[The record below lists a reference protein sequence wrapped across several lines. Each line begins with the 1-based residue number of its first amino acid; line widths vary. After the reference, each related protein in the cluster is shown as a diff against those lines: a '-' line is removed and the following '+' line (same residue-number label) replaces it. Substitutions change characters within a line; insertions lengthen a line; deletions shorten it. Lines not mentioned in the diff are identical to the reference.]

1 MSDRDDD
8 FQDFHEAV
16 SQHTTRD
23 EAAQQ
28 IKLARTCLEM
38 GMPADA
44 IAALTQA
51 SAVPRHRFE
60 ASALL
65 GRIYRDRGEWATAI
79 EWFERASGAPAP
91 SVEEARTLLE
101 DLKAARAAREPQ
113 G

>member
-1 MSDRDDD
+1 MRKVIAATALLASLALFAGRAQA
-8 FQDFHEAV
+8 QDFDLMMFADTNMDGKV
-16 SQHTTRD
+16 SP
-23 EAAQQ
+23 EAA
-28 IKLARTCLEM
+28 
-38 GMPADA
+38 
-44 IAALTQA
+44 
-51 SAVPRHRFE
+51 AVPRHQFE

>member
-1 MSDRDDD
+1 MSDRNDD
-8 FQDFHEAV
+8 FQDFHAAV

-28 IKLARTCLEM
+28 IKLARTCIDM
-38 GMPADA
+38 GMTGDA

-51 SAVPRHRFE
+51 AAVPRHRFE

-65 GRIYRDRGEWATAI
+65 GRIYRDRGDWSDAI

-91 SVEEARTLLE
+91 SVEDARALLE
-101 DLKAARAAREPQ
+101 DLTAARAARGPQ